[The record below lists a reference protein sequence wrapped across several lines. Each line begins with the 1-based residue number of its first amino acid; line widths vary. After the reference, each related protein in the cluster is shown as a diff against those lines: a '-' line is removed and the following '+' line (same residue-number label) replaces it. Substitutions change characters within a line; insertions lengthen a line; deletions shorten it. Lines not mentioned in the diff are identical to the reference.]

1 MGVVYKAEDTCL
13 PQLVALKFVP
23 ETIAPT
29 ADLDRHPT
37 DRQQLEHFQREA
49 RAASALDHP
58 NICTVHGVYE
68 CDGTPL
74 IARELLE
81 RQTLSTESGLS
92 HLRPMNCWILPSA
105 SMPPFKIGL
114 SPRERYTPLDGLVAS
129 ERRSGE

>member
-58 NICTVHGVYE
+58 NICTIHGVYE

-81 RQTLSTESGLS
+81 RQTLKHGIGTE
-92 HLRPMNCWILPSA
+92 
-105 SMPPFKIGL
+105 
-114 SPRERYTPLDGLVAS
+114 PLKTDELLDLAV
-129 ERRSGE
+129 RFQ